1 MVEAILQVSILVCRA
16 LSWFC
21 VTIGVPC
28 RSCEDRFMCRVDG
41 FSGQGEKKESIAKFE
56 QVLGGYYARNA
67 ISIYNDVSGDR
78 YEYR

>member
-1 MVEAILQVSILVCRA
+1 MAEAVLQVSILVCRA
-16 LSWFC
+16 LSLLC

-28 RSCEDRFMCRVDG
+28 RSCQDKFMCRVDG
-41 FSGQGEKKESIAKFE
+41 FSGQGERHKSIAKL
-56 QVLGGYYARNA
+56 LGGYYARNA